1 MRLVFWFFLLLN
13 LVFFYWQYSQPQKV
27 EPPLLQTEVLPA
39 GVERLVLL
47 RERGLGTAS
56 QTLAPAAPN
65 IPQPAVA
72 EPEPELPASTV
83 EHANQ
88 EAAPAPIPVE
98 AEALPEPEPPPP
110 IVMACFTLGP
120 FKDEA
125 DAGRMYKA
133 LRALDMKAEQRLSE
147 RRELKGYW
155 VFLPPL
161 KSYADARREVQALQ
175 EKGLDDMYIMGKGGL
190 KNAISL
196 GIFTRKSTATE
207 RFNQVRRIDP
217 ATMMKPRYRVIKE
230 KWLDLAVDSAQ
241 TEKIASI
248 AALADSQPGVEL
260 VQRKACK

>member
-13 LVFFYWQYSQPQKV
+13 LTFFYWQYSQPQKA
-27 EPPLLQTEVLPA
+27 EPPLLQAEALPS

-47 RERGLGTAS
+47 RERGLGMAS
-56 QTLAPAAPN
+56 QAQASVVPN
-65 IPQPAVA
+65 IPQPA
-72 EPEPELPASTV
+72 PEPPASTGEQV
-83 EHANQ
+83 SQ
-88 EAAPAPIPVE
+88 EVAPAQIPLK
-98 AEALPEPEPPPP
+98 AEALPEPEPPAP

-120 FKDEA
+120 LKDEA

-133 LRALDMKAEQRLSE
+133 LLALDLRAEQRLSE

-161 KSYADARREVQALQ
+161 KSYADARRKVQMLQ
-175 EKGLDDMYIMGKGGL
+175 EKGLDDMYIMGKGEVA
-190 KNAISL
+190 NAISL
-196 GIFTRKSTATE
+196 GLFSRKSTATG

-230 KWLDLAVDSAQ
+230 RWLDLTVDSAQ

-248 AALADSQPGVEL
+248 TALADRQSDVEL
-260 VQRKACK
+260 VQRKVCK